1 VKGYQEVVFAAE
13 ATFISG
19 AGHLRRSMSFAEALD
34 PKTRKFHIGQI
45 EIEWLLAPSQ
55 EYFDSLDR
63 DFVTLVRPLIILD
76 SYDFVFCQYIRDL
89 FPTEKIIQVADRFTT
104 VLDDANIIWLD
115 FPDGEQFQRQKTQ
128 ILDFGLKLMPIRKMN
143 RLFDRS
149 LPKAKNVLVTTG
161 GNPSLVSLE
170 ILCGELSR
178 DEYKGV
184 EFHFIGENPDTS
196 ISLENFHF
204 YKPGIVLEALSAK
217 VDTVITACGTSLWDF
232 LANGFCVGAINLVEN
247 QSRNFEY
254 VVSSNHAIPVNLNQ
268 RGNQLS
274 DSLQSL
280 FFDVRVRKKL
290 VDETSRIYDFEGA
303 QRFAKIIEALSFA
316 DCGD

>member
-1 VKGYQEVVFAAE
+1 MKGYQEVVFAAE

-45 EIEWLLAPSQ
+45 EIEWLLAPSKV
-55 EYFDSLDR
+55 YFDFLDR
-63 DFVTLVRPLIILD
+63 DFVELVKPLIILD
-76 SYDFVFCQYIRDL
+76 SYDFDFCQLIRDL

-104 VLDDANIIWLD
+104 VLDDVNIIWLD
-115 FPDGEQFQRQKTQ
+115 FPDGKEFQKHKSQ
-128 ILDFGLKLMPIRKMN
+128 ILDFGLKLMPIRKIN
-143 RLFDRS
+143 RFFGES
-149 LPKAKNVLVTTG
+149 FPIAKNVLVTTG
-161 GNPSLVSLE
+161 GNPSLVTLE
-170 ILCGELSR
+170 ILCRELSR
-178 DEYKGV
+178 DMYRGV
-184 EFHFIGENPDTS
+184 EFHFIGENPDNS
-196 ISLENFHF
+196 ISLKNFHF
-204 YKPGIVLEALSAK
+204 YKPGIVLEELSTK

-247 QSRNFEY
+247 QLRNFEY

-280 FFDVRVRKKL
+280 FFNVSVRKKL
-290 VDETSRIYDFEGA
+290 VDQTSRFYDFEGA
-303 QRFAKIIEALSFA
+303 QRFVKIIEALSFA

>member
-45 EIEWLLAPSQ
+45 EIEWLMAPSKV
-55 EYFDSLDR
+55 YFDFLDR
-63 DFVTLVRPLIILD
+63 DFVKLVKPLIILD
-76 SYDFVFCQYIRDL
+76 SYDFDFCQHIRDL

-104 VLDDANIIWLD
+104 VLDDVNIIWLD
-115 FPDGEQFQRQKTQ
+115 FPDGKQFQRQKTQ

-143 RLFDRS
+143 RFFDRS
-149 LPKAKNVLVTTG
+149 IPVAKNVLVTTG
-161 GNPSLVSLE
+161 GNPSLVTLKK
-170 ILCGELSR
+170 LCEELSK
-178 DEYKGV
+178 DEYRSV
-184 EFHFIGENPDTS
+184 EFHFIGDNPGTS
-196 ISLENFHF
+196 INRENFHF
-204 YKPGIVLEALSAK
+204 YKTGIVLEELSAK

-254 VVSSNHAIPVNLNQ
+254 VVSSNHAIPVNINQ
-268 RGNQLS
+268 EGDDLS

-280 FFDVRVRKKL
+280 FFDMRLRKKL
-290 VDETSRIYDFEGA
+290 VDETSRIYDFRGA
-303 QRFAKIIEALSFA
+303 QRFAEIIEAL
-316 DCGD
+316 

>member
-1 VKGYQEVVFAAE
+1 MKGYQEVVFAAE
-13 ATFISG
+13 ATIISG

-55 EYFDSLDR
+55 EYFDSLNR

-104 VLDDANIIWLD
+104 VLDDVNIIWLD
-115 FPDGEQFQRQKTQ
+115 FPDGKQFQKQKSQ
-128 ILDFGLKLMPIRKMN
+128 ILDFGLKLMPIRKID
-143 RLFDRS
+143 RFFDRS
-149 LPKAKNVLVTTG
+149 FPVAKNVLVTTG
-161 GNPSLVSLE
+161 GNPSLVTLE
-170 ILCGELSR
+170 KLCEELSKDLYR
-178 DEYKGV
+178 GV
-184 EFHFIGENPDTS
+184 EFHFIGDNPGTS
-196 ISLENFHF
+196 TNRENFHF
-204 YKPGIVLEALSAK
+204 YKPGIVLEELSAK

-254 VVSSNHAIPVNLNQ
+254 VVSTNHAIPVNINQ
-268 RGNQLS
+268 QGNYLS

-280 FFDVRVRKKL
+280 FFDMTVRKKL
-290 VDETSRIYDFEGA
+290 VEETSRIYDFRGA
-303 QRFAKIIEALSFA
+303 QRFAAIIEAL
-316 DCGD
+316 